1 MNYLQLCQKLRQ
13 EVGGSGSGPST
24 VLGQAGEN
32 QLYVGWIHDAWLGIQ
47 TSREQWKFMWAQG
60 SLSLAIDTQVYSLPT
75 DLKSIDRC
83 SVRINGYQLIELIY
97 TEFRDHFPTASKGK
111 PAYFCIMPNGQM
123 KVNTLP
129 DQIYLITFDYYKAPQ
144 ELSANTDIPW
154 LPAEY
159 HLLIVY
165 EAMLSYGGY
174 ENATEVYQRARIK
187 YDQLSMDVERTQLPQ
202 LELAGP
208 LA

>member
-1 MNYLQLCQKLRQ
+1 
-13 EVGGSGSGPST
+13 
-24 VLGQAGEN
+24 
-32 QLYVGWIHDAWLGIQ
+32 
-47 TSREQWKFMWAQG
+47 MWAQG
-60 SLSLAIDTQVYSLPT
+60 SLSLAVGSQIYDLPI
-75 DLKSIDRC
+75 DLKRIEGC
-83 SVRINGYQLIELIY
+83 SVRINGNQLIELKY
-97 TEFRDHFPTASKGK
+97 TEFRDHFSTASKGR
-111 PAYFCIMPNGQM
+111 PSYYCIMPNGQM

-129 DQIYLITFDYYKAPQ
+129 DHIYLITFDYYKKPQ
-144 ELSANTDIPW
+144 ELGANTDIPW